1 MREILFRG
9 KRIDNGEWVFSG
21 NIIRFIPENG
31 EDLVFIPALS
41 EPCICNHDE
50 KDNIIAFEKGMFYK
64 VDTKTVGQYTGLKD
78 KNGNRIWEGDIV
90 RYTFDSP
97 DDPTATKNG
106 LKVRTGR
113 IFWSDWRSSFAV
125 TAGRNGS
132 ASLDNDVAR
141 YVRGRQ
147 IYEYVRCANTVE
159 VIGNITDNQELLE
172 K

>member
-9 KRIDNGEWVFSG
+9 KRLDNGAWETGS
-21 NIIRFIPENG
+21 
-31 EDLVFIPALS
+31 LVIVRMD
-41 EPCICNHDE
+41 CHDAQYY
-50 KDNIIAFEKGMFYK
+50 IADKMTGYHTP
-64 VDTKTVGQYTGLKD
+64 VDPSTVGQYTGLKD

-113 IFWSDWRSSFAV
+113 IFWSDLRASFAV

-132 ASLDNDVAR
+132 ASLNNDVAR

-147 IYEYVRCANTVE
+147 IYEYVRGANTVE
-159 VIGNITDNQELLE
+159 VIGNITDNPELLE

>member
-9 KRIDNGEWVFSG
+9 KRLDNGAWETGS
-21 NIIRFIPENG
+21 
-31 EDLVFIPALS
+31 LVIVRMG
-41 EPCICNHDE
+41 CHDAQYY
-50 KDNIIAFEKGMFYK
+50 IADKMTGYHTP
-64 VDTKTVGQYTGLKD
+64 VDRSTVGQYTGLND
-78 KNGNRIWEGDIV
+78 KNGKRIWEGDIV

-97 DDPTATKNG
+97 DDPTATENG

-113 IFWSDWRSSFAV
+113 IFWSDWRASFAV

-132 ASLDNDVAR
+132 ASLNNDVAL

-147 IYEYVRCANTVE
+147 VYEYVRGANTVE
-159 VIGNITDNQELLE
+159 VIGNTTDNPELLE

>member
-9 KRIDNGEWVFSG
+9 KRLDNGEWVEGFYNHIPCG
-21 NIIRFIPENG
+21 RFGSDEHMIQTVLENG
-31 EDLVFIPALS
+31 KIGML
-41 EPCICNHDE
+41 HDI
-50 KDNIIAFEKGMFYK
+50 DHA
-64 VDTKTVGQYTGLKD
+64 TVGQYTGLTD
-78 KNGNRIWEGDIV
+78 KKGNRIWEGDIV

-132 ASLDNDVAR
+132 ASINDDVAR

-147 IYEYVRCANTVE
+147 IYEYVKGSNTVE
-159 VIGNITDNQELLE
+159 VVGNIYDNPELLE